1 MNIRSPL
8 RRARGLGSAKDG
20 VGHWWAQRVSALA
33 LIPLSLW
40 FVFSL
45 ATHVGAGHAAVV
57 AWLSSPLVA
66 VPLALYLGAIFYH
79 SQLGLQVVVEDYV
92 HSEWLKLGTLV
103 LLQFT
108 NIALAASAIFAV
120 LWIALGG
127 AQ

>member
-1 MNIRSPL
+1 MSIRSPL
-8 RRARGLGSAKDG
+8 ARARGMGSAKDG
-20 VGHWWAQRVSALA
+20 VGHWWAQRVSAVA

-45 ATHVGAGHAAVV
+45 LSHAGGSHASVV

-92 HSEWLKLGTLV
+92 HSEWLKLSCLI
-103 LLQFT
+103 LLQFI
-108 NIALAASAIFAV
+108 NIALAVSAIFAV
-120 LWIALGG
+120 LFVALGG
-127 AQ
+127 AK

>member
-1 MNIRSPL
+1 MSIRSPL
-8 RRARGLGSAKDG
+8 ARARGLGSAKAG

-40 FVFSL
+40 FVYSL
-45 ATHVGAGHAAVV
+45 LAHAGGGHDAVV
-57 AWLSSPLVA
+57 IWLSSPLVA
-66 VPLALYLGAIFYH
+66 VPLALYLGTIFYH

-92 HSEWLKLGTLV
+92 HSEWLKIGTLII
-103 LLQFT
+103 LQFI